1 MLLLLNTKY
10 NGGGKVMT
18 KKALI
23 EVLLVEES
31 AEKANKEIEKEI
43 RDELSEN
50 THVIPWAAKIE
61 KMQVISE

>member
-1 MLLLLNTKY
+1 MLLLLNAKY
-10 NGGGKVMT
+10 NGGGKAMT

-23 EVLLVEES
+23 EILLVEES

-61 KMQVISE
+61 KMQVINE

>member
-1 MLLLLNTKY
+1 
-10 NGGGKVMT
+10 MT

-23 EVLLVEES
+23 EILLVEES

-61 KMQVISE
+61 KMQVINQ